1 MIVEL
6 FDSVA
11 GAAIHVN
18 PAYVVT
24 LRPSPTDPLN
34 ETIVTLE
41 GGERIRVRGDH
52 EDVAERLAANAES
65 RP

>member
-6 FDSVA
+6 FDSVT
-11 GAAIHVN
+11 GAAVHIN

-24 LRPSPTDPLN
+24 MRPSPTDPLN

-41 GGERIRVRGDH
+41 GGEKVRVRGDH
-52 EDVAERLAANAES
+52 EDVAGRLAAIGAYK
-65 RP
+65 P